1 MGVKAVKDLFFN
13 GENSQLADLS
23 GLASSGM
30 EKGKEGFNVG
40 VEKVRELA
48 KDANE
53 ILAKGKE
60 DVGEWIVDATA
71 ILAKGKK
78 DVGELVEDANDILA
92 KGEEDVGEWIEVV
105 NEKMPEDKEKA
116 DGFGSRIF
124 NSFKSLLKPY
134 GAN

>member
-48 KDANE
+48 RDANE
-53 ILAKGKE
+53 ILAKSKE
-60 DVGEWIVDATA
+60 DVGE
-71 ILAKGKK
+71 L
-78 DVGELVEDANDILA
+78 
-92 KGEEDVGEWIEVV
+92 IEGV
-105 NEKMPEDKEKA
+105 NGKMPEVKEKA
-116 DGFGSRIF
+116 AGFGNRIF
-124 NSFKSLLKPY
+124 NWFKSIF
-134 GAN
+134 GSN